1 MVILA
6 AGGKTVRL
14 GGEGL
19 VLCGACL
26 LEGHGLEVAGGDGLR
41 VVPADFERADAHVTD
56 AASRGA
62 CTAGGRGS
70 EVEKD
75 KERGASGGL
84 GCHWLGPSEWL
95 REGLTLAQRSVAA

>member
-1 MVILA
+1 MVVLA
-6 AGGKTVRL
+6 ASREAVCLR
-14 GGEGL
+14 GELL
-19 VLCGACL
+19 VLCGARL
-26 LEGHGLEVAGGDGLR
+26 LERDRLEVAGRDRLR

-70 EVEKD
+70 EGEKD